1 MRVGYRSVIVAA
13 VAGAI
18 GAIGAVAAAIP
29 TPGVY
34 DRDARFPVRP
44 GDDWDFGAECPI
56 SAPLPASSPDS
67 HPHKRPSGIDQRRSI
82 VASQAWAPLSSIVT
96 ANIAGSIDLID
107 QPSTKAARSSAC
119 DTRRGPQSP
128 GWRSLKHIR

>member
-1 MRVGYRSVIVAA
+1 MLAVMVAL

-18 GAIGAVAAAIP
+18 GSPRCGRGGDPNTRRVH
-29 TPGVY
+29 
-34 DRDARFPVRP
+34 DLDARFPVRP
-44 GDDWDFGAECPI
+44 SDDGILEPNVLQAA
-56 SAPLPASSPDS
+56 SLPSTSPDS
-67 HPHKRPSGIDQRRSI
+67 RPHKRPRGIDQRRSI

>member
-1 MRVGYRSVIVAA
+1 MTPVVGRSICRATHKLRLA
-13 VAGAI
+13 LTYATGI
-18 GAIGAVAAAIP
+18 GSLGQSCGI
-29 TPGVY
+29 
-34 DRDARFPVRP
+34 
-44 GDDWDFGAECPI
+44 FGAECPI
-56 SAPLPASSPDS
+56 SAPLPTSSPDS
-67 HPHKRPSGIDQRRSI
+67 RPHKRPRAIDQRRSI

-96 ANIAGSIDLID
+96 ANFAGSIDLID